1 MKKNSLYE
9 LKQQADKLDE
19 EEEKAMKLLDDLC
32 EHYGVEN
39 TIRTKSLEAAR
50 AKDLD
55 SQIEEYEKYIAMQK
69 ENIANI
75 NAEINRLQAS
85 DGKDDGAG
93 KNDGADSDISAV
105 TPNLDMD
112 KIKAFM
118 NSFAARHNY

>member
-39 TIRTKSLEAAR
+39 TIRTKSLQATR

-55 SQIEEYEKYIAMQK
+55 SQIEEYGQFLLYC
-69 ENIANI
+69 
-75 NAEINRLQAS
+75 
-85 DGKDDGAG
+85 
-93 KNDGADSDISAV
+93 
-105 TPNLDMD
+105 
-112 KIKAFM
+112 
-118 NSFAARHNY
+118 

>member
-39 TIRTKSLEAAR
+39 TIRTKSLETTR

-55 SQIEEYEKYIAMQK
+55 SQIEEYEKYIALQK
-69 ENIANI
+69 ENIATI
-75 NAEINRLQAS
+75 NVEISRIQNS
-85 DGKDDGAG
+85 
-93 KNDGADSDISAV
+93 KNDDKSTNEDLADKDIS
-105 TPNLDMD
+105 TPLDMD
-112 KIKAFM
+112 KIK
-118 NSFAARHNY
+118 NLLKNFATRKVYER